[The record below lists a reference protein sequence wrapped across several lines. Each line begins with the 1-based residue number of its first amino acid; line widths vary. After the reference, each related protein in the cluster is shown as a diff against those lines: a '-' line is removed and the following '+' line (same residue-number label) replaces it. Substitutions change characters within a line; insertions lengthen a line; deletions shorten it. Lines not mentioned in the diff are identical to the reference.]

1 MNEISKVCVI
11 EEFKGARWLAVEVHG
26 EVRDGGSNAH
36 NSDEPAWREV
46 TITDIWNTRR
56 CVPVSD
62 RVKRLII
69 QEYGDYLREELSN
82 EYNSW

>member
-1 MNEISKVCVI
+1 MDEISKVCVI

-26 EVRDGGSNAH
+26 EIREGGSNAH
-36 NSDEPAWREV
+36 NSDEPSWREV

-62 RVKRLII
+62 RLKNAII
-69 QEYGDYLREELSN
+69 TDYGDYLREELSD

>member
-1 MNEISKVCVI
+1 MDEISKVCVI

-26 EVRDGGSNAH
+26 EIREGGSNAH
-36 NSDEPAWREV
+36 NSDEPAWQEV

-62 RVKRLII
+62 RLKNAIMKD
-69 QEYGDYLREELSN
+69 YGDYLREELSD
-82 EYNSW
+82 EYNS